1 VSTAVAVGLVVWFVS
16 FVLAIGLGADKGRG
30 WQGAVLG
37 FFLGVI
43 GLVIVWLLPS
53 RPVRPF
59 GEWEEEV
66 PTSDAEPVKGPTDS
80 AVAAARGGTAAL
92 PMIITAAPALDVA
105 DQIRKLAELRDR
117 GILTDDEFAAQK
129 ARLLG

>member
-1 VSTAVAVGLVVWFVS
+1 VSTAVAVGLIIWFIS
-16 FVLAIGLGADKGRG
+16 FVLAIGLGSDKGRG

-53 RPVRPF
+53 RPVRAFDDWDEGLP
-59 GEWEEEV
+59 E
-66 PTSDAEPVKGPTDS
+66 PDAEQVMGLTDS
-80 AVAAARGGTAAL
+80 IGARRGTAS

-105 DQIRKLAELRDR
+105 DQIRKLAQLRDR

-129 ARLLG
+129 AKLLG